1 MKGLVTSVGTT
12 IGGLKTPGGVV
23 GNAMGGAGAAGW
35 GITGG
40 GAGGIIG
47 DSFKI
52 GSSNMGPS
60 NGTSNAAWARAAGC
74 ESEMAQIAT
83 AALASNQL
91 TCCLVVRCP

>member
-1 MKGLVTSVGTT
+1 MRGLVTSVGTT
-12 IGGLKTPGGVV
+12 IGGLNTPGGAV
-23 GNAMGGAGAAGW
+23 GNAIGGAGAAGW

-47 DSFKI
+47 ERSKI

-60 NGTSNAAWARAAGC
+60 NGTSNAACARAAGC
-74 ESEMAQIAT
+74 ESEMAKIIT
-83 AALASNQL
+83 AALARNQL